1 MEYAN
6 FPSPPYPHFII
17 AGDALYRPG
26 DIHRK
31 RACIGIFDLV
41 YVEYG
46 ELFITDGDHAYHLKE
61 NDVLIIRPDTI
72 HYGHKPCSVKTK
84 FMWCHF
90 RTSGTYYYSEEIQL
104 PSPNHSSIYSYEDRT
119 SLLILPLYKRLSP
132 QEAVEFSVCFSS
144 LMSSNI
150 DKYQQKEQQGQ
161 TYLSPLEC
169 QETFLRL
176 LNFLQVMPSQF
187 SPSELL
193 AASIIEYISRHYPDP
208 ISLKDIADYF
218 NFHPVH
224 IIRCLKREYGITPN
238 KALTGI
244 RIEHAKRMLVTSN
257 LSINKISYYVGFTT
271 ISYFNRTFKEHTGM
285 TPREFRRQ
293 QGTV

>member
-1 MEYAN
+1 
-6 FPSPPYPHFII
+6 
-17 AGDALYRPG
+17 
-26 DIHRK
+26 
-31 RACIGIFDLV
+31 
-41 YVEYG
+41 
-46 ELFITDGDHAYHLKE
+46 
-61 NDVLIIRPDTI
+61 
-72 HYGHKPCSVKTK
+72 
-84 FMWCHF
+84 
-90 RTSGTYYYSEEIQL
+90 
-104 PSPNHSSIYSYEDRT
+104 
-119 SLLILPLYKRLSP
+119 
-132 QEAVEFSVCFSS
+132 
-144 LMSSNI
+144 MSSNI

-218 NFHPVH
+218 NFHPAY
-224 IIRCLKREYGITPN
+224 IIRCLKRQYGITPN